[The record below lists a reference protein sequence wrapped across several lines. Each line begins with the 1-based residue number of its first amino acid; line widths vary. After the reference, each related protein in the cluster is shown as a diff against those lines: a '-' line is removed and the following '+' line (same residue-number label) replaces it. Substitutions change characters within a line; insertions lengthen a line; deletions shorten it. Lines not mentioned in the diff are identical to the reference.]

1 MEKNLTKGVI
11 FSIISALSFAT
22 LAILIKLGYNASL
35 DTIQMLLFRFF
46 FASLLMATF
55 LAITKPKALKPKPKL
70 LIKAF
75 FTGTILYTLQAFCF
89 FRGIKYTS
97 PNVVELILYLYPAT
111 VTILSHF
118 IFKEK
123 INLYKALFIVI
134 ILAGFGFIFHDAFGQ
149 ELKLLGVIFATLAML
164 IYSVYLIVI
173 QLLIKEENPVSFS
186 FYTILFAFFSFLLLS
201 LRSFTLPRNIYHL
214 MIGIL
219 LGLIPTFLA
228 IMFLFM
234 AIDVIGSAL
243 TSLFSSIEPV
253 FTIILAY
260 IFLHISLNQFQLIG
274 GILIISGVIMANIY
288 HVKKGKHD

>member
-22 LAILIKLGYNASL
+22 LAVLIKLGYNAGL
-35 DTIQMLLFRFF
+35 DTVQMLLFRFF
-46 FASLLMATF
+46 FASLLMTIF
-55 LAITKPKALKPKPKL
+55 LAATKPKVLKPKPKL

-75 FTGTILYTLQAFCF
+75 FTGTVLYTLQAFCF

-118 IFKEK
+118 VFKEK
-123 INLYKALFIVI
+123 INLYKIIFIAI

-149 ELKLLGVIFATLAML
+149 KLKLMGVVFATLAML
-164 IYSVYLIVI
+164 IYSIYLIFI

-186 FYTILFAFFSFLLLS
+186 FYTILFAFFSFFFLS
-201 LRSFTLPRNIYHL
+201 IHNFSLPGNTQQFL
-214 MIGIL
+214 IGVL

-234 AIDVIGSAL
+234 AIDMIGSAL

-253 FTIILAY
+253 FTIALAY

-274 GILIISGVIMANIY
+274 GILIIMGVIMANIY
-288 HVKKGKHD
+288 HVKKGNDG